1 MFMIRKLSFFIAEA
15 FIGMKRSS
23 LMITVSLATVFIS
36 LLIFG
41 FFLILNLNLVEFTS
55 FLNSKL
61 EIRVFLKDDLT
72 KKEVRSFKAQLLQLE
87 SVKSVDI
94 LDKKQEW
101 YRFKQQYSQLQLDEL
116 VQENPLPLSMT
127 VQLINQKDLLTTVN
141 LLQGFTNFVD
151 DVIYGGQMAERMQR
165 VSSFILYFGWGVVIV
180 LFCATF
186 LIIFNTIKLT
196 IMNRSNE
203 ISIMKLVGATD
214 NFVMGPFLVEGA
226 LLGLAS
232 SVFAIGMIHVGLK
245 LLSYKM
251 ISFMP
256 FFPHLI
262 SEKNVFLIY
271 LIVILWGSIMCL
283 MGAFLS
289 TRSTLKKIL

>member
-1 MFMIRKLSFFIAEA
+1 MIRKLSFFIAEA

-41 FFLILNLNLVEFTS
+41 FFLILNLNLVKFTS

-101 YRFKQQYSQLQLDEL
+101 HRFKQQYSQLQLDEL

-127 VQLINQKDLLTTVN
+127 IQLINQKDLLTTVN

-232 SVFAIGMIHVGLK
+232 SVFAIGMIHAGLK

-251 ISFMP
+251 VSFMP
-256 FFPHLI
+256 FFPHSL

>member
-87 SVKSVDI
+87 SVKSVDV

-101 YRFKQQYSQLQLDEL
+101 HRFKQQYSQLQLDEL

-127 VQLINQKDLLTTVN
+127 IQLINQKDLLTTVN

-186 LIIFNTIKLT
+186 LIVFNTIKLT

-232 SVFAIGMIHVGLK
+232 SVFAIGMIHAGLK

-251 ISFMP
+251 VSFMP
-256 FFPHLI
+256 FFPHSL

-271 LIVILWGSIMCL
+271 LIVILWGSVMCL

>member
-1 MFMIRKLSFFIAEA
+1 MIRKLSFFIAEA

>member
-101 YRFKQQYSQLQLDEL
+101 HRFKQQYSQLQLDEL

-141 LLQGFTNFVD
+141 LLQGFTSFVD

-232 SVFAIGMIHVGLK
+232 SVFAIGMIHAGLK

-251 ISFMP
+251 VSFMP
-256 FFPHLI
+256 FFPHSI

>member
-1 MFMIRKLSFFIAEA
+1 MFMIRKLSFFITEA

-41 FFLILNLNLVEFTS
+41 FFLILNLNLVKFTS

-72 KKEVRSFKAQLLQLE
+72 KKEVRSFKAQLLQLD

-127 VQLINQKDLLTTVN
+127 VQLINKKDLLTTVN

-151 DVIYGGQMAERMQR
+151 DVIYGGQIAERMQR

-232 SVFAIGMIHVGLK
+232 SIFAIGMIHAGLK

-251 ISFMP
+251 VSFMP
-256 FFPHLI
+256 FFPHSI

>member
-1 MFMIRKLSFFIAEA
+1 MFMIRKLSFFITEA

-41 FFLILNLNLVEFTS
+41 FFLILNLNLVKFTS

-72 KKEVRSFKAQLLQLE
+72 KKEVRSFKAQLLQLD

-151 DVIYGGQMAERMQR
+151 DVIYGGQIAERMQR

-232 SVFAIGMIHVGLK
+232 SIFAIGMIHAGLK

-251 ISFMP
+251 VSFMP
-256 FFPHLI
+256 FFPHSI

>member
-1 MFMIRKLSFFIAEA
+1 MIRKLSFFIAEA

-41 FFLILNLNLVEFTS
+41 FFLILNLNLVKFTS

-101 YRFKQQYSQLQLDEL
+101 HRFKQQYSQLQLDEL

-127 VQLINQKDLLTTVN
+127 IQLINQKAIKHLENNRIVIFSGGTGNPYFTTDTTAALRAAEIKAEAIFKATKVNGVYDKDPVEFPNAKKFTHLSHIDVLQKKLKVMDSTALSLSMDNNIPIIVFDLLQENSIKKALFGEKIGT
-141 LLQGFTNFVD
+141 Q
-151 DVIYGGQMAERMQR
+151 IGG
-165 VSSFILYFGWGVVIV
+165 
-180 LFCATF
+180 
-186 LIIFNTIKLT
+186 N
-196 IMNRSNE
+196 
-203 ISIMKLVGATD
+203 
-214 NFVMGPFLVEGA
+214 
-226 LLGLAS
+226 
-232 SVFAIGMIHVGLK
+232 
-245 LLSYKM
+245 
-251 ISFMP
+251 
-256 FFPHLI
+256 
-262 SEKNVFLIY
+262 
-271 LIVILWGSIMCL
+271 
-283 MGAFLS
+283 
-289 TRSTLKKIL
+289 

>member
-1 MFMIRKLSFFIAEA
+1 MIRKLSFFITEA

-41 FFLILNLNLVEFTS
+41 FFLILNLNLVKFTS

-72 KKEVRSFKAQLLQLE
+72 KKEVRSFKAQLLQLD

-151 DVIYGGQMAERMQR
+151 DVIYGGQIAERMQR

-232 SVFAIGMIHVGLK
+232 SIFAIGMIHAGLK

-251 ISFMP
+251 VSFMP
-256 FFPHLI
+256 FFPHSI